1 MELSEEMIKM
11 IEVVK
16 NYDSELKKSYT
27 SYIAPDIPDKVIKK
41 LLKNFDSHMPV
52 NSIIAYYDETVFNS
66 TKRGTVFTTDG
77 VYFKDI
83 MTKPMYFRYIDIVSC
98 EVTGNYLRLNLQ
110 NSDETY
116 FDYYAFCDEITE
128 KIVIEQLKKLDEEY
142 GQTTFKSSGKIKKI
156 DIPKNMSDKCN
167 VIIHGAAATCGGVG
181 TGLAQI
187 PVSDNAVIV
196 PIQIGMIVGLGVVF
210 DLNIT
215 ESAAKSIIASALASF
230 AGRSISQ
237 VLVGWIPV
245 IGNAINTATAA
256 GITEAIGWI
265 AVKNFYERWI
275 DDKNKGRLDGM
286 KDGYTEASGEY
297 ERKLRKQAEEFLK
310 QMKNVERE
318 HDEYE
323 KLLDDYERYIKEL
336 EEKCAANDLIKEM
349 KDIYHDLQELQNK

>member
-16 NYDSELKKSYT
+16 NYNSELKKSYT
-27 SYIAPDIPDKVIKK
+27 SYIASDIPDKVIKK

-142 GQTTFKSSGKIKKI
+142 GQTTFKSSGTY
-156 DIPKNMSDKCN
+156 
-167 VIIHGAAATCGGVG
+167 A
-181 TGLAQI
+181 
-187 PVSDNAVIV
+187 
-196 PIQIGMIVGLGVVF
+196 
-210 DLNIT
+210 
-215 ESAAKSIIASALASF
+215 
-230 AGRSISQ
+230 
-237 VLVGWIPV
+237 
-245 IGNAINTATAA
+245 
-256 GITEAIGWI
+256 
-265 AVKNFYERWI
+265 
-275 DDKNKGRLDGM
+275 
-286 KDGYTEASGEY
+286 YT
-297 ERKLRKQAEEFLK
+297 
-310 QMKNVERE
+310 
-318 HDEYE
+318 
-323 KLLDDYERYIKEL
+323 
-336 EEKCAANDLIKEM
+336 
-349 KDIYHDLQELQNK
+349 